1 MLDGY
6 YCVGVTLRR
15 LMLFRRL
22 TPSVSGRHPPCPRGA
37 TLVLGI
43 VLAVSF
49 LPVVAEGNGKVQA
62 AAGKPN
68 ILFILLDDMRSDG
81 VMNNPAVLPKT
92 KHWLGDA
99 GTNFTQAFTTT

>member
-49 LPVVAEGNGKVQA
+49 LPVVAEGNGKAQA

-68 ILFILLDDMRSDG
+68 IRFILLYDMPSYAR
-81 VMNNPAVLPKT
+81 MNNPTALPQRT
-92 KHWLGDA
+92 PGVSA
-99 GTNFTQAFTTT
+99 PG